1 MNEEAGAQPSRL
13 LGSVVI
19 FLFSLLW
26 CILSLWHG
34 TFYEDEVFNIR
45 QIQLGDGSL
54 IAYFNHSDV
63 HPPGSYLLN
72 KALFDIFGSWR
83 TVQFASATL
92 NAFGLGAFFWLAR
105 PSLTR
110 GESVALLGL
119 LSSAATVLMWG
130 QSLRW
135 YAYFNP
141 AVTVIYGILIFS
153 QGPPVRRGFVALIA
167 TGVLFHISYAA
178 LPAFLTF
185 AAVFLVRDGTRLSR
199 RDWGVLL
206 GIGTLVIFACL
217 PQGYYLLHY
226 HLPASE
232 ALGSGDSPAGHASS
246 LLMSAVTI
254 LITLSIGNAIFPID
268 ILPGLLVVA
277 WGALIVAEA
286 RKRRP
291 TPVEVL
297 LLVALITGSAA
308 LIATGLGSKPRNSV
322 FLTPLAMVL
331 LASLL
336 ARAPRN
342 LGVVT
347 VTIVVLFQAQSLR
360 DLIVRSDTNK
370 GSFNADFA
378 TAMTEIRRA
387 AASCKGRSVVFDHD
401 AVLTYLVEQSHI
413 AQSSPFGSPMPG
425 GVVTLQP
432 GDCLIRVASFQSP
445 LQKESSGLHAYN
457 QPEPAEFTRLISQLS
472 IGHDRF
478 AWIKNWL
485 FHQGVP
491 EIPIVVSTFEVI
503 QPYTKA
509 DWGRFAASP

>member
-1 MNEEAGAQPSRL
+1 
-13 LGSVVI
+13 
-19 FLFSLLW
+19 
-26 CILSLWHG
+26 LWHG

-45 QIQLGDGSL
+45 QIQLSDGAL

-83 TVQFASATL
+83 LVQLVSATL
-92 NAFGLGAFFWLAR
+92 NAFGLGALFWLAR

-110 GESVALLGL
+110 AEAVALLGL

-141 AVTVIYGILIFS
+141 AATVIYGILIFS
-153 QGPPVRRGFVALIA
+153 QGAPVRRGLVALVA

-178 LPAFLTF
+178 LPAFVTF
-185 AAVFLVRDGTRLSR
+185 AAVFLVRDGMQLSR

-206 GIGTLVIFACL
+206 GVGILVVLACL
-217 PQGYYLLHY
+217 PQGYYFLRY
-226 HLPASE
+226 HLSAAE
-232 ALGSGDSPAGHASS
+232 ALGSGDSPAGQTSS

-268 ILPGLLVVA
+268 ILPALLVVA
-277 WGALIVAEA
+277 WGALIVTEA

-291 TPVEVL
+291 TLVEVL
-297 LLVALITGSAA
+297 LVVALIAGSAA
-308 LIATGLGSKPRNSV
+308 LVATGLGSKPRNSV

-342 LGVVT
+342 LGFAA
-347 VTIVVLFQAQSLR
+347 VTIVVLFQAEGLR
-360 DLIVRSDTNK
+360 DLIARSDTDK
-370 GSFNADFA
+370 GSFNADYA

-387 AASCKGRSVVFDHD
+387 AASCKGRPVVFDHD
-401 AVLTYLVEQSHI
+401 TVLTYLVEQSGI
-413 AQSSPFGSPMPG
+413 AQSSPFGSPVAG
-425 GVVTLQP
+425 GVVAFQP

-445 LQKESSGLHAYN
+445 LQKEASGLHAYN
-457 QPEPAEFTRLISQLS
+457 EPEPAEFTRVISQVS

-478 AWIKNWL
+478 AWIKNKL

-491 EIPIVVSTFEVI
+491 EIPLVVSTFEVTK
-503 QPYTKA
+503 PYTKA
-509 DWGRFAASP
+509 DWGRFAVGR